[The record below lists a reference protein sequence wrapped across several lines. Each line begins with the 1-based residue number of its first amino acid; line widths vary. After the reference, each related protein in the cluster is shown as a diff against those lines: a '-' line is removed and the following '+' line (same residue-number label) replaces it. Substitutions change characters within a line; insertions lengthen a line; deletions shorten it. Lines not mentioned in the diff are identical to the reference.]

1 MLKINKQANR
11 LSNILCKKF
20 ASKQT
25 NDHENNNSLME
36 ETISGRNRYV
46 FVIREI
52 SLKYDYR
59 KHSGRVKVKS
69 QTKVTP

>member
-1 MLKINKQANR
+1 MAI
-11 LSNILCKKF
+11 ILAVVHSAVTYF
-20 ASKQT
+20 SSKQT
-25 NDHENNNSLME
+25 NDHENNNSLMD
-36 ETISGRNRYV
+36 ETISVRNPHV

-52 SLKYDYR
+52 SLKHDYR